1 MFDDI
6 GGKIRTLAV
15 LLCVIGVIAS
25 VLVGGMILFAG
36 NNAAT
41 IITGLLVVILGCLA
55 SWGASLL
62 VFGFGKSVEN
72 SQLIADR
79 LSAIEQQ
86 GRRLS
91 TLLAAQQPAERQVEN
106 PAQQTAPTA
115 VERSAPQRMPNP
127 VKSWVCPQ
135 CGAQNRASVFC
146 SGCGLYRKAG
156 T

>member
-1 MFDDI
+1 MFDNID
-6 GGKIRTLAV
+6 GKITLFAI
-15 LLCVIGVIAS
+15 LLCIVGLIAS
-25 VLVGGMILFAG
+25 LSVGGMILFAG

-55 SWGASLL
+55 SWGISML
-62 VFGFGKSVEN
+62 VYGFGKSVEN

-86 GRRLS
+86 GHRLS

-106 PAQQTAPTA
+106 PAQQMAPTA
-115 VERSAPQRMPNP
+115 VERSVPQRMPNP
-127 VKSWVCPQ
+127 VKSWTCPK

-146 SGCGLYRKAG
+146 SGCGLYRKAD